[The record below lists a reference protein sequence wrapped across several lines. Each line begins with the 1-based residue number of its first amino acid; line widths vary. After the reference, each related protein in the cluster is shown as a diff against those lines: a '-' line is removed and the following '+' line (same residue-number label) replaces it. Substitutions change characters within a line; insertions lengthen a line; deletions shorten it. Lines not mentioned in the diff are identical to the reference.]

1 MRTCKRN
8 VPGVDRQTSDMLA
21 LDVKTDEQAII
32 EEIVELRRQSS
43 VSLEAIGYLMGSD
56 PAQISR
62 YLKGVSSI
70 TLTNYLR
77 IARSL
82 GYRCKIVLEKA
93 DNSGLDINPLAE
105 LKITAHKVH
114 HRL

>member
-1 MRTCKRN
+1 M
-8 VPGVDRQTSDMLA
+8 DRQTSDMLA
-21 LDVKTDEQAII
+21 LDVIKDEQAII
-32 EEIVELRRQSS
+32 EGIVKLRRQSS

-82 GYRCKIVLEKA
+82 GYRCKIVLEK
-93 DNSGLDINPLAE
+93 DENCGLDINPLAE
-105 LKITAHKVH
+105 LKLISHKVH
-114 HRL
+114 NRR

>member
-1 MRTCKRN
+1 MRTCKREF
-8 VPGVDRQTSDMLA
+8 PGVDRQTSDRLA

-32 EEIVELRRQSS
+32 EKLAELRRQSS
-43 VSLEAIGYLMGSD
+43 VSLEAIAYLLGSD

-62 YLKGVSSI
+62 YLKGACST

-77 IARSL
+77 IVRAL
-82 GYRCKIVLEKA
+82 GYRCEIVFEKV
-93 DNSGLDINPLAE
+93 DTRGLDINPLAE

-114 HRL
+114 HRR